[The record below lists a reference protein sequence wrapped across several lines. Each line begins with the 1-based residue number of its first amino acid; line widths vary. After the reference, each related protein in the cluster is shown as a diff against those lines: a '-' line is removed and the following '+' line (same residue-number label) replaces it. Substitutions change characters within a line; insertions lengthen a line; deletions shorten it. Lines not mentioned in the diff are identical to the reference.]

1 MLFGKCLSVH
11 EESLGAPEPALEAL
25 SARVKGGPQMAE
37 RAIYGEDRLGNART
51 REETRVVVLVHAK
64 DLGLPSAKG
73 SPYVEG
79 ELGS

>member
-1 MLFGKCLSVH
+1 MRQNQRSK
-11 EESLGAPEPALEAL
+11 PL

-64 DLGLPSAKG
+64 DLRVAICEELAVSR
-73 SPYVEG
+73 G